1 MRISGPN
8 KYVKLFLA
16 DLAASEG
23 TVKDFIERYKGSRV
37 MRQLIR
43 FLYPN
48 IKLEV

>member
-8 KYVKLFLA
+8 KYVKLFLT

-23 TVKDFIERYKGSRV
+23 TVKDFIEQYKGSEM
-37 MRQLIR
+37 MRCLIKS
-43 FLYPN
+43 LYPN